1 MEAKIIQINEQLKS
15 LSIEM
20 DTIYT
25 KQNKIAKSED
35 IISSIFHQKRQLL
48 TELNETWQTG
58 RMNAQIQDLDM
69 EFKQDQQAI
78 FHEFEKET
86 NFMKNE
92 KYRLEEKESQLLSD
106 RRRLTE

>member
-1 MEAKIIQINEQLKS
+1 MEAKIIQINEQLKNLS
-15 LSIEM
+15 LKM

-25 KQNKIAKSED
+25 KQNKVAQSED
-35 IISSIFHQKRQLL
+35 IISSIFYQKRQLL

-58 RMNAQIQDLDM
+58 RVNAQIQELDM

-78 FHEFEKET
+78 FHEFEKEA
-86 NFMKNE
+86 NYMKNE
-92 KYRLEEKESQLLSD
+92 KYRLEEKESELLSD